1 MLAVAGLGSE
11 AYGVAV
17 QQLLEKEMRREVAMG
32 AVYAALERMERKG
45 FLTSTLGDVTA
56 ARGGRRKLI
65 SESCTFTFGVSSG
78 ASASIPPSSTTNPR
92 TSSTTTSG
100 VIVLFVTWKLELVRS
115 VYSTTGG
122 LTDCACATAGAT
134 SSAATATRWSA

>member
-45 FLTSTLGDVTA
+45 FLSSTLGDATA
-56 ARGGRRKLI
+56 ARGGKRKRLFAITALGQRTLRDVRRTREALW
-65 SESCTFTFGVSSG
+65 SA
-78 ASASIPPSSTTNPR
+78 ASASLR
-92 TSSTTTSG
+92 G
-100 VIVLFVTWKLELVRS
+100 RS
-115 VYSTTGG
+115 
-122 LTDCACATAGAT
+122 
-134 SSAATATRWSA
+134 